1 MSLRLCCQ
9 VFGGVDLGVKLLDD
23 MLFLHLTSW
32 GTTSCFPQKLH
43 HFTFPPK
50 NTWDFSNCST
60 SLSNLLFSVFC
71 LFVLFWIR
79 AFLCVCVHLLSCVW
93 SFATPWT
100 IAHQASLSMGFFW
113 QEYWSRLPFLPP
125 RDLLNPQTESTSP
138 ALQVDSLPL
147 SCLESPRA
155 FLIAVKWY
163 FLNYCLLMRKIK
175 LSISF
180 FAFWYLK
187 KYSIKIF
194 YKICYNFKSLN
205 TKNMSCICLL
215 GLPYNIPQTGG
226 LNSRNLLFSQ
236 LEARSESKI
245 EVLAGL
251 VLSEGRK
258 GRICLASLLGL

>member
-1 MSLRLCCQ
+1 
-9 VFGGVDLGVKLLDD
+9 

-32 GTTSCFPQKLH
+32 GTTNCFPQKLH
-43 HFTFPPK
+43 HFTFPPT
-50 NTWDFSNCST
+50 NFIWDFSNCST

-71 LFVLFWIR
+71 LFVLFWTR

-113 QEYWSRLPFLPP
+113 HEYWSRLPFPPP
-125 RDLLNPQTESTSP
+125 RDLLNPWTESASP

-147 SCLESPRA
+147 SLLESPRA

-187 KYSIKIF
+187 KYSIKSATI
-194 YKICYNFKSLN
+194 S
-205 TKNMSCICLL
+205 
-215 GLPYNIPQTGG
+215 
-226 LNSRNLLFSQ
+226 NLWT
-236 LEARSESKI
+236 
-245 EVLAGL
+245 
-251 VLSEGRK
+251 
-258 GRICLASLLGL
+258 RICHVFVC